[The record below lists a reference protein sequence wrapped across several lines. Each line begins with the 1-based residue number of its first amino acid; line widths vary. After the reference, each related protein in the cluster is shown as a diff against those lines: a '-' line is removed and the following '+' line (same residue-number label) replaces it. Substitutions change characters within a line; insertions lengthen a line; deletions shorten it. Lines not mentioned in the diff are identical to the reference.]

1 MAVTPSSFLH
11 EASESFAVEPVD
23 AIPCGV
29 TAMWLGLLR
38 KMQLREAIDR
48 LLPTEAELSHGEIIE
63 ALVLNRLTAPEPLYE
78 VEGWARESGFAA
90 LVGRDAA
97 RFNDDRIGRALDAL
111 APKIRDAQASVTPH
125 VVTAFALR
133 VGDAHYDTTTAYF
146 EGDHEDSD
154 LAARGHSKDGRGD
167 HTQVVVGLVTC
178 EDGEVPLAHAT
189 FPGNTGDVSTVPE
202 ALRALRQCLP
212 TDPVVVSGD
221 SVMWSQA
228 NMDAVAASGGVFLGP
243 IAMIP
248 TVAAWVCE
256 ASPDVAVDVTLAGR
270 GDVVPYRAC
279 VVGRFR
285 VNGVADAGA
294 RLVVFDPR
302 RAAAEVQ
309 ERATALA
316 RLDEALVALRGRLNG
331 PKLKKLADA
340 SKRLDALRARH
351 GLASRFVHTELRE
364 AEGRL
369 ELAWS
374 RDEGALAASARRD
387 GRWPLVTNR
396 AGLSDAELCAWA
408 VRRYKTHGRIER
420 DQHLLKGPLRLRPF
434 YVQNDDRVR
443 ALVAVCAWALMAWTL
458 LERQARRTLPPPAK
472 KREVARPWVRRVES
486 ALVAVVVMAFR
497 VGGTAEVVR
506 KVTPLSSAQQ
516 SLLRGLGWSREVRT
530 LLEDVSATR

>member
-1 MAVTPSSFLH
+1 MPSSSLQQSS
-11 EASESFAVEPVD
+11 AIEPVD
-23 AIPCGV
+23 ATPCGV

-38 KMQLREAIDR
+38 KMRLREAIDV
-48 LLPTEAELSHGEIIE
+48 LLPTEAELSHGEVIE

-78 VEGWARESGFAA
+78 VEGWARESGLAA
-90 LVGRDAA
+90 LTGRDPA

-125 VVTAFALR
+125 VISAFELR

-146 EGDHEDSD
+146 EGDYEDSE

-167 HTQVVVGLVTC
+167 HKQVIVGVVTS

-202 ALRALRQCLP
+202 ALRALRRCLP

-248 TVAAWVCE
+248 TVAAWVCA
-256 ASPDVAVDVTLAGR
+256 ASPEVEVDVALAGR
-270 GDVVPYRAC
+270 GEPVPYRAC
-279 VVGRFR
+279 VVGRFP

-302 RAAAEVQ
+302 RAVAEAQ
-309 ERATALA
+309 ERSKALA
-316 RLDEALVALRGRLNG
+316 RMDEALAALRDRLNG
-331 PKLKKLADA
+331 PKLKKRADV
-340 SKRLDALRARH
+340 SKRLDALRTRH
-351 GLASRFVHTELRE
+351 GLASRFVHVTLRTR
-364 AEGRL
+364 AGQL
-369 ELAWS
+369 ELTWS
-374 RDEGALAASARRD
+374 RDEVALAESARRD

-396 AGLSDAELCAWA
+396 AGLSDAALCAWA

-434 YVQNDDRVR
+434 FVHNDERVR
-443 ALVAVCAWALMAWTL
+443 ALVAVCAWALTAWTL
-458 LERQARRTLPPPAK
+458 LERQARRTLSPPAK

-486 ALVAVVVMAFR
+486 ALSAVVVMSFR
-497 VGGTAEVVR
+497 VGAGPDLVR
-506 KVTPLSSAQQ
+506 RVTPLSSSQQ
-516 SLLRGLGWSREVRT
+516 SLLHGLGWSREVRA
-530 LLEDVSATR
+530 LLAEVCAAR